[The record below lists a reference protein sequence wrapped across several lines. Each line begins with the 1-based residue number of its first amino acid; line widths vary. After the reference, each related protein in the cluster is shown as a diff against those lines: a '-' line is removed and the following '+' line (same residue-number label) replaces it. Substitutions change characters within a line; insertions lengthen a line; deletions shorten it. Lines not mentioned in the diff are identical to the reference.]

1 MFFGALRAPT
11 IIVCSMYKII
21 NLSFISG
28 VWPIYY
34 MQRGGVNLSFI
45 PWNLIW
51 PVSPILI
58 QHVVGLL
65 TRFFKES

>member
-1 MFFGALRAPT
+1 MFFGALDAPT

-21 NLSFISG
+21 NLSFMHR
-28 VWPIYY
+28 VWPIY
-34 MQRGGVNLSFI
+34 MRSGGVNLSFI

-58 QHVVGLL
+58 QVGLL